1 VYYNSIM
8 QMTQQEYEYLLEEIR
23 RIIDNSYSEL
33 ESSIINF
40 IRNLD
45 QKNVSRG

>member
-1 VYYNSIM
+1 M